1 MKRKILVSIMILF
14 AISSLGVALA
24 TLYLKNTAETF
35 NRVIQLRQME
45 DDQRNLLLTVQATQT
60 NLSLSGTTPARMQHP
75 RTDNLISVSQ
85 AAETCNICH
94 NGSDL
99 AGKIHNIQSL
109 LVDYRGAI
117 GRYVNAKSNAMSAN
131 QARLQAVTIGDETLV
146 SLETML
152 VQTNGKLGSIIKEAK
167 RGITWAW
174 LTLAGT
180 VIVLLILSVMV
191 ARNFIRIITRPI
203 NTLVHATRMI
213 ASGNLGYAIDYQ
225 DKTEFGELASHFN
238 TMSLSLKNGYAKL
251 EQEIAD
257 RKKAEEQ
264 LAHDAFHDA
273 MTGLPNRALFM
284 DRLEHVISA
293 SHRRNGAPYYAVLFL
308 DIDRF
313 KIIND
318 SLGHTIGDQVLIV
331 VGRKLSDCIR
341 PGDTVARLG
350 GDEFA
355 ILLKDIGELSHAVE
369 VVERIRRRMTS
380 PLDIKGQEIFVSLSI
395 GITLGTERYERSEQV
410 LRDADIAMYEAKERG
425 ESSYQVFDTKM
436 HANIVDRMRLE
447 NDLRK
452 AVDHHEFLLY
462 YQPIMNL
469 KTDQLIGFEALVR
482 WNHPER
488 GLIYPLEFIP
498 LAEENGLIHPI
509 GEWIL
514 LEACRDLKQ
523 LQRRYPMQPPLTM
536 SINISSKQFARE
548 DLANRL
554 STLLSE
560 ASIDPNTLILEI
572 TESMI
577 MKNVDAAVEM
587 MNRLRN
593 MGVALH
599 IDDFGTGHS
608 SLSYLT
614 RFPVN
619 ALKID
624 RSFVHKLSADG
635 TGMNREIIAS
645 IISLAGS
652 LKCDVIAEGV
662 EMEHQLS
669 NIQALH
675 CEYGQG
681 FLFARPMSFH
691 AIDAWIQKQKHL
703 GTRSVS

>member
-1 MKRKILVSIMILF
+1 
-14 AISSLGVALA
+14 
-24 TLYLKNTAETF
+24 
-35 NRVIQLRQME
+35 ME
-45 DDQRNLLLTVQATQT
+45 DDKRNLLLSIQTTQIDLASSYPVFTRTKYPKKDHLVSLTQA
-60 NLSLSGTTPARMQHP
+60 M
-75 RTDNLISVSQ
+75 
-85 AAETCNICH
+85 ETCSNCH
-94 NGSDL
+94 HRPDIT
-99 AGKIHNIQSL
+99 GKIQHIESQI
-109 LVDYRGAI
+109 VDYRHAFGL
-117 GRYVNAKSNAMSAN
+117 YVNAKNNTKQADQTRLHASA
-131 QARLQAVTIGDETLV
+131 IGDK
-146 SLETML
+146 SLIILKDML
-152 VQTNGKLGSIIKEAK
+152 IQTSTRLGIITREAK

-174 LTLAGT
+174 LTLAVT
-180 VIVLLILSVMV
+180 EIVLFVLSFMV
-191 ARNFIRIITRPI
+191 ARNFFKVITRPI

-213 ASGNLGYAIDYQ
+213 ASGNLGYTIDYQ

-251 EQEIAD
+251 EHEIAD
-257 RKKAEEQ
+257 RLKAEEQ

-284 DRLEHVISA
+284 DRLEHVITA
-293 SHRRNGAPYYAVLFL
+293 SHRRNAAPYYAVLFL
-308 DIDRF
+308 DMDRF

-318 SLGHTIGDQVLIV
+318 SLGHTIGDQVLV
-331 VGRKLSDCIR
+331 MVGRKLADCIR

-355 ILLKDIGELSHAVE
+355 ILLKDIGELSHAIE
-369 VVERIRRRMTS
+369 VAERIRRKLTA
-380 PLDIKGQEIFVSLSI
+380 PLDIKGQDIFVSLSI
-395 GITLGTERYERSEQV
+395 GITWGTELYERSEQV

-436 HANIVDRMRLE
+436 HANIVDRMHME
-447 NDLRK
+447 TELRR
-452 AVDHHEFLLY
+452 AVDHREFTLY

-482 WNHPER
+482 WKHPKR
-488 GLIYPLEFIP
+488 GLIYPMEFIP

-514 LEACRDLKQ
+514 LEACRGLRM
-523 LQRRYPMQPPLTM
+523 LQDRYQMKPPLTM
-536 SINISSKQFARE
+536 SINISSKQFAKE
-548 DLANRL
+548 DLPSRL
-554 STLLSE
+554 SVLLSE
-560 ASIDPNTLILEI
+560 TGVDPQTVILEI

-577 MKNVDAAVEM
+577 MKNVDAAVKT
-587 MNRLRN
+587 MNQLRN
-593 MGVALH
+593 MGLHLH

-624 RSFVHKLSADG
+624 RSFINKLSADG

-645 IISLAGS
+645 IISLANS
-652 LKCDVIAEGV
+652 LKCAVIAEGV

-669 NIQALH
+669 NIQELH
-675 CEYGQG
+675 CDFGQG

-691 AIDAWIQKQKHL
+691 AIDAWIQKQRHPGL
-703 GTRSVS
+703 GSSS